1 MKRDIAI
8 SGVLGLF
15 FGPMIFF
22 FANWVKSFI
31 PTLISDFISALV
43 IFLIMLF
50 FALAEIPVMVFA
62 IRKLSQTSLPR
73 WIVLA
78 IFMFFVSFAAV
89 YALIFMLL
97 TDTGYSNFGLVLAGL
112 SLARFCGGVFIK

>member
-8 SGVLGLF
+8 AGLLGLPL
-15 FGPMIFF
+15 G
-22 FANWVKSFI
+22 FAIWLFTIWLK
-31 PTLISDFISALV
+31 TLVPAFISDFISVLV

-97 TDTGYSNFGLVLAGL
+97 TDSSYSNFGLVLAGL
-112 SLARFCGGVFIK
+112 SLARFCGGIFIK

>member
-8 SGVLGLF
+8 AGLLGLLL
-15 FGPMIFF
+15 G
-22 FANWVKSFI
+22 FAIWLFTIWLKALV
-31 PTLISDFISALV
+31 PTFISDFISALV

-89 YALIFMLL
+89 YALIFILL
-97 TDTGYSNFGLVLAGL
+97 TDTSYSNLGLVLAGL
-112 SLARFCGGVFIK
+112 SLARFCGGIFIK